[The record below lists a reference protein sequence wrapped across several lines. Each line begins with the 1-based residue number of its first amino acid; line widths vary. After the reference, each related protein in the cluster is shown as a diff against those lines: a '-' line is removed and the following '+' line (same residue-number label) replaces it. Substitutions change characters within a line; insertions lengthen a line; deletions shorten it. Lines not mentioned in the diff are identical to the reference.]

1 MNTTPIPQ
9 LPTET
14 AQAARSIFNIQN
26 IYISI
31 GDRFEELFGD
41 LNLADLD
48 ASGSKSA
55 NNLCLLALVT
65 VFQASESL
73 PDRRAVEEI
82 QKRTDWKYAL
92 HLSMDYPG
100 FDPSELCEFRQ
111 RLLADTQGQ
120 AQFQQMLFRIKEV
133 GLFSSRSKQ
142 RIDTRS
148 LLLYVCS
155 ITRLDWIIQAMYQAL
170 EGLAAYQPEMLRA
183 VTLPHWYERYQ
194 RMAADSYLMES
205 SSEQDVLLLQIG
217 NDIQHLLEAMDSNP
231 DAGLAQT
238 DEIHNLKRIFQQQY
252 RQEDGRVAWRDGC
265 LYCSGF
271 YA

>member
-1 MNTTPIPQ
+1 VNTTPIPQ

-31 GDRFEELFGD
+31 GDQFEELFGD

-55 NNLCLLALVT
+55 NNLCLMALVT

-111 RLLADTQGQ
+111 R
-120 AQFQQMLFRIKEV
+120 RV
-133 GLFSSRSKQ
+133 
-142 RIDTRS
+142 
-148 LLLYVCS
+148 LYYS
-155 ITRLDWIIQAMYQAL
+155 IRLDYSSHVPGSRGA
-170 EGLAAYQPEMLRA
+170 GS
-183 VTLPHWYERYQ
+183 LP
-194 RMAADSYLMES
+194 A
-205 SSEQDVLLLQIG
+205 
-217 NDIQHLLEAMDSNP
+217 
-231 DAGLAQT
+231 
-238 DEIHNLKRIFQQQY
+238 
-252 RQEDGRVAWRDGC
+252 
-265 LYCSGF
+265 
-271 YA
+271 